1 MTSWRQ
7 HMLMPNGAQLALAPA
22 AHTSAPV
29 RREVAQGR
37 APVSG
42 PAPAPS
48 NRDSVARQLLF
59 VGCEPDPG
67 WVIALARRGVDVE
80 TVSLEEAALR
90 LGDGPHTCL
99 VIDAD
104 AAESQAALRAE
115 LERVAASGTVALLA
129 SAPALFSAMADWKA
143 CGVAHVLLKPVDLDE
158 LLAITEPAAVPPAPR
173 LPSLERLQREYIR
186 AVLDSCAGNVSEAA
200 RQLGMYRQ
208 SLQRMLRRHPA
219 AR

>member
-1 MTSWRQ
+1 
-7 HMLMPNGAQLALAPA
+7 MLMPNGAQLALAPA
-22 AHTSAPV
+22 ALPSAPV
-29 RREVAQGR
+29 RREVAPVR

-48 NRDSVARQLLF
+48 ARESVARQLLF

-67 WVIALARRGVDVE
+67 WIGALARRGVHVE
-80 TVSLEEAALR
+80 TISPEEAAGR
-90 LGDGPHTCL
+90 LGDGLDTCL
-99 VIDAD
+99 VLDAD
-104 AAESQAALRAE
+104 AAESHAALRAE
-115 LERVAASGTVALLA
+115 IERVAASGTVALLA

-158 LLAITEPAAVPPAPR
+158 LLAITEPSGAPPAPR

-186 AVLDSCAGNVSEAA
+186 AVLDSCSGNVSEAA

>member
-1 MTSWRQ
+1 
-7 HMLMPNGAQLALAPA
+7 MLMPNGAQLALAP
-22 AHTSAPV
+22 SAPV
-29 RREVAQGR
+29 RREVGPSR
-37 APVSG
+37 TPVSG

-48 NRDSVARQLLF
+48 GRESVARQRVL
-59 VGCEPDPG
+59 VGCEPEPG
-67 WVIALARRGVDVE
+67 WVQALARRGVHVE
-80 TVSLEEAALR
+80 TVSFAEAAPR
-90 LGDGPHTCL
+90 LGDEPDTCL
-99 VIDAD
+99 VLDAD
-104 AAESQAALRAE
+104 AAESHAALRAE
-115 LERVAASGTVALLA
+115 LERVAAVGTVALLA

-158 LLAITEPAAVPPAPR
+158 LLAITEPAGAPPAPR

-186 AVLDSCAGNVSEAA
+186 AVLDSCSGNVSEAA

>member
-1 MTSWRQ
+1 
-7 HMLMPNGAQLALAPA
+7 MPNGAQLALAPEA
-22 AHTSAPV
+22 LTSAPV
-29 RREVAQGR
+29 RRDSGPVR
-37 APVSG
+37 APASG

-48 NRDSVARQLLF
+48 ARESVPRRLVF
-59 VGCEPDPG
+59 VGCTPEAG
-67 WVIALARRGVDVE
+67 WVSALARRGVEVE
-80 TVSLEEAALR
+80 TTRVDDVVGCF
-90 LGDGPHTCL
+90 GDGPHTCL
-99 VIDAD
+99 VLDAD
-104 AAESQAALRAE
+104 AAESHAALRAE
-115 LERVAASGTVALLA
+115 LDRVAATGPVALLA

-158 LLAITEPAAVPPAPR
+158 LLAITEPASVPPAPR

>member
-1 MTSWRQ
+1 
-7 HMLMPNGAQLALAPA
+7 MLMPNGAQLALAPEA
-22 AHTSAPV
+22 LSSAPV
-29 RREVAQGR
+29 PREVAPKR

-48 NRDSVARQLLF
+48 GRDSVPRRLLF
-59 VGCEPDPG
+59 AGCEPDPG
-67 WVIALARRGVDVE
+67 WVSALARRGVYVE
-80 TVSLEEAALR
+80 TASLDEAPSL
-90 LGDGPHTCL
+90 LGDDLHTCL
-99 VIDAD
+99 VLDAD
-104 AAESQAALRAE
+104 AAESHAALRAE
-115 LERVAASGTVALLA
+115 LERVSAAGPVALLA

-158 LLAITEPAAVPPAPR
+158 LLAITEPHGAPLAPR

-186 AVLDSCAGNVSEAA
+186 AVLDSCSGNVSEAA

-208 SLQRMLRRHPA
+208 SLQRMLRRHPT

>member
-1 MTSWRQ
+1 M
-7 HMLMPNGAQLALAPA
+7 G
-22 AHTSAPV
+22 
-29 RREVAQGR
+29 
-37 APVSG
+37 
-42 PAPAPS
+42 
-48 NRDSVARQLLF
+48 RQLSF

-67 WVIALARRGVDVE
+67 WVSALARRGVHVE
-80 TVSLEEAALR
+80 TVRLEEAAERLR
-90 LGDGPHTCL
+90 DDSRTCIVL
-99 VIDAD
+99 DAD
-104 AAESQAALRAE
+104 AADSHAALRAE
-115 LERVAASGTVALLA
+115 LERVAAKGTVALLA

-158 LLAITEPAAVPPAPR
+158 LLAITDPAGAPPAPR

-186 AVLDSCAGNVSEAA
+186 AVLDSCSGNVSEAA

>member
-1 MTSWRQ
+1 M
-7 HMLMPNGAQLALAPA
+7 
-22 AHTSAPV
+22 V
-29 RREVAQGR
+29 
-37 APVSG
+37 
-42 PAPAPS
+42 
-48 NRDSVARQLLF
+48 
-59 VGCEPDPG
+59 
-67 WVIALARRGVDVE
+67 ALARRGVDVE
-80 TVSLEEAALR
+80 TVRLEEAAVR

-104 AAESQAALRAE
+104 AAESQAGLRAE
-115 LERVAASGTVALLA
+115 LERVAALGTVALLA

-158 LLAITEPAAVPPAPR
+158 LLAITEPAGIPPAPR

-186 AVLDSCAGNVSEAA
+186 AVLDSCSGNVSEAA

-208 SLQRMLRRHPA
+208 SLQRMLRRHPS